1 MSTVRITMTTLHE
14 VYTKYS
20 APEGWGDK
28 GTLHSYID
36 LYDREMNRRSNISIL
51 EIGVEYGHSIAMW
64 QEYFKNSRVYGI
76 DIRSGSVE
84 FEIENFILGDA
95 TDPEV
100 INKNFSRNKFDYVVD
115 DGSHRISDQMK
126 SFDLIFP
133 KMKKGGK
140 YFIED
145 VNGDTSIKKIS
156 QHLEGYDFEVFDF
169 RDIKGRYDDIVIMV
183 RA

>member
-1 MSTVRITMTTLHE
+1 MTTLYKIYE
-14 VYTKYS
+14 KYS

-36 LYDREMNRRSNISIL
+36 LYATQMTKRSNVSVL

-64 QEYFKNSRVYGI
+64 QEYFTNSRIYGI
-76 DIRSGSVE
+76 DIKSGDIK
-84 FEIENFILGDA
+84 FELDNFVMGDA

-100 INKNFSRNKFDYVVD
+100 IKKNFARNKFDYVID
-115 DGSHRISDQMK
+115 DGSHRVSDQIAA
-126 SFDLIFP
+126 FDLIFP
-133 KMKKGGK
+133 KMKKNGK

-145 VNGDTSIKKIS
+145 VNGDAAIKKIS
-156 QHLEGYDFEVFDF
+156 QHLEGHDFEVFDL
-169 RDIKGRYDDIVIMV
+169 RAIKNRYDDIVIMV

>member
-1 MSTVRITMTTLHE
+1 MQSLQDIYV
-14 VYTKYS
+14 KYS

-36 LYDREMNRRSNISIL
+36 LYSDQMTKRSNVSVL

-64 QEYFKNSRVYGI
+64 QEYFINSKVYGI
-76 DIRSGSVE
+76 DIKQNKLE
-84 FEIENFILGDA
+84 FEIDNFILGDA
-95 TDPEV
+95 TSPEV
-100 INKNFSRNKFDYVVD
+100 IKKNFARNKFDYVVD
-115 DGSHRISDQMK
+115 DGSHTIADQIA

-145 VNGDTSIKKIS
+145 VNGNPAIDAIS
-156 QHLEGYDFEVFDF
+156 SHLEKNEYNFEVFDM
-169 RDIKGRYDDIVIMV
+169 RNIKGRYDDIVIMV
-183 RA
+183 TN

>member
-1 MSTVRITMTTLHE
+1 MQNLQE
-14 VYTKYS
+14 VYSKYS
-20 APEGWGDK
+20 APHGWGDK

-36 LYDREMNRRSNISIL
+36 FYAEHMTKRSGISFL

-64 QEYFKNSRVYGI
+64 QEYFIKSKIYGI
-76 DIRSGSVE
+76 DIKKNKFE
-84 FEIENFILGDA
+84 FNIDNFILGDA

-100 INKNFSRNKFDYVVD
+100 IRKNFPRNKFDYVVD
-115 DGSHRISDQMK
+115 DGSHDITDQIA
-126 SFDLIFP
+126 SFDIMFP

-145 VNGDTSIKKIS
+145 VNGDNAIHSISK
-156 QHLEGYDFEVFDF
+156 HLYSNDHSFDIFDF
-169 RDIKGRYDDIVIMV
+169 REEKGRYDDIIIMV

>member
-1 MSTVRITMTTLHE
+1 MSSLHE
-14 VYTKYS
+14 VYAKYS

-36 LYDREMNRRSNISIL
+36 LYEKHMTKRSNISIL

-64 QEYFKNSRVYGI
+64 QEYFKNSKVYGV
-76 DIRSGSVE
+76 DIKSNNVQ
-84 FEIENFILGDA
+84 FELENFILGDA

-100 INKNFSRNKFDYVVD
+100 IKKNFARNKFDYVVD
-115 DGSHRISDQMK
+115 DGSHRISDQTAA
-126 SFDLIFP
+126 FDLIFP

-145 VNGDTSIKKIS
+145 VSGDAAIQKIS
-156 QHLEGYDFEVFDF
+156 QHLEEYDFEVFDF
-169 RDIKGRYDDIVIMV
+169 RNVKNRYDDIVIMV